1 LAYYKVVVSR
11 RQIGKSSGETGAF
24 SLADYRRQLGAGA
37 VIALVILRLAIGW
50 HFFREG
56 LGKLAYDEG
65 TRQYHVAF
73 SAESF
78 LAQAKGPWAA
88 KFRAWA
94 PNVHDWLAL
103 LEVPRQKHELTAEE
117 AAQQS
122 KSQAEYNERLAQA
135 SKNGGTSSV
144 EFPPVAPYRDWAARI
159 VEDWKL
165 ILSNVTAIPALTEEQ
180 RHRAAEIFAQ
190 RTQQLSDYLATQTD
204 AITDNQHELW
214 RLDGWRAMPEA
225 ADVPYQQKRIATKA
239 AETTAAATPWVNQVR
254 DFEQKFIDDLREI
267 LTPEQRAQ
275 AITKQ
280 SLDTALTSPKQARLN
295 RLNVGVTILTIGVG
309 ACLLLGC
316 FTRLASLAGALFL
329 LAVVATQPPWIADA
343 APAYN
348 QIVELAGLLVLAATG
363 AGRWLGLDYLT
374 YRLFSRSRASE
385 D

>member
-1 LAYYKVVVSR
+1 
-11 RQIGKSSGETGAF
+11 
-24 SLADYRRQLGAGA
+24 LADYRRQLGAGA
-37 VIALVILRLAIGW
+37 VIALVLLRLAIGW

-88 KFRAWA
+88 KFKAWA
-94 PNVHDWLAL
+94 PNVHDWVGL
-103 LEVPRQKHELTAEE
+103 LEVPRQNHEPSAEE
-117 AAQQS
+117 AAQQA
-122 KSQAEYNERLAQA
+122 KSQAEYNERQARA
-135 SKNGGTSSV
+135 SKNGGRPPV
-144 EFPPVAPYRDWAARI
+144 EFPPSAAYGDWAAQI
-159 VEDWKL
+159 AEDWKA
-165 ILSNVTAIPALTEEQ
+165 IFSNVTAIPGLSEEQ
-180 RHRAAEIFAQ
+180 RHRAAEVFSQ
-190 RTQQLSDYLATQTD
+190 RVQQLSDYLATQAD

-254 DFEQKFIDDLREI
+254 DLEQKFIDDLRGV
-267 LTPEQRAQ
+267 LTPEQKSQ
-275 AITKQ
+275 AITTQ
-280 SLDTALTSPKQARLN
+280 ALETALRSPQQARLN
-295 RLNVGVTILTIGVG
+295 RLNVGVTILTVGVG
-309 ACLLLGC
+309 ACLLLGF

-329 LAVVATQPPWIADA
+329 AAVVATQPPWVADA
-343 APAYN
+343 APTYN

-363 AGRWLGLDYLT
+363 AGRWLGIDYLT